1 MTAREPAAATV
12 DPAGRAMGLDPGE
25 RRVGVALSD
34 ELGLLAT
41 PLCILERRS
50 WAEDV
55 ARLAELVRR
64 HEAVVVVV
72 GHPKTLRG
80 EVGPQ
85 ARRAERFAEEL
96 RRVVGVPVR
105 LWDER
110 YSTAEATDLAAHG
123 PAARA
128 RRRSTGGRGG
138 PVRVDDLAAAV
149 ILQGYLDA
157 RRSSSSP

>member
-1 MTAREPAAATV
+1 MTGP
-12 DPAGRAMGLDPGE
+12 DAGRILGLDPGE

-34 ELGLLAT
+34 ELGLLAS

-50 WAEDV
+50 WAADV
-55 ARLAELVRR
+55 ARLAELVRA

-72 GHPKTLRG
+72 GYPKTLRG

-85 ARRAERFAEEL
+85 ARRAERFAHEL
-96 RRVVGVPVR
+96 RRAVDVPVR

-110 YSTAEATDLAAHG
+110 YSTAEATELLAQGGRRSAG
-123 PAARA
+123 
-128 RRRSTGGRGG
+128 RRRAGG
-138 PVRVDDLAAAV
+138 RVDDLAAAV

-157 RRSSSSP
+157 RRSSASPPS